1 MTMAIIGLKYFKWKD
16 LLRSSDSTSFSLTK
30 FEIFIFLVDMS
41 LPKKKVDLQEIIS
54 TCFV

>member
-30 FEIFIFLVDMS
+30 FEIFIFLVDVS
-41 LPKKKVDLQEIIS
+41 VPKKKVG
-54 TCFV
+54 F